1 MSEGFSC
8 GGTGH
13 DGTGWSWAMGA
24 SPRAPRRV
32 SVTRLCLGEKG
43 EAVIVTG
50 EGGAWDWEGGK
61 LIGVWW
67 ALKFQIHFFCL
78 FENEGLLFTRKH

>member
-1 MSEGFSC
+1 MSAGFSC
-8 GGTGH
+8 GETGH
-13 DGTGWSWAMGA
+13 DGTGWSWAMTIPHAYQGECL
-24 SPRAPRRV
+24 SRV
-32 SVTRLCLGEKG
+32 CVDGKSG
-43 EAVIVTG
+43 EAVMVTG
-50 EGGAWDWEGGK
+50 EVGAWDWEGGK